1 MNADANRDFRW
12 KRREA
17 LGSRAFGWPERALG
31 WLSQVGFS
39 LGSVANIVGA
49 ALRGRPLA
57 RNVARN
63 TDSWPSMTVLFW
75 LATNANNVGVATESH
90 PYKCST

>member
-49 ALRGRPLA
+49 ALRGRP
-57 RNVARN
+57 
-63 TDSWPSMTVLFW
+63 W
-75 LATNANNVGVATESH
+75 LAMWPEIRIVG
-90 PYKCST
+90 PP